1 MYMIEIYDVVTKTSL
16 VIPSRKITATC
27 KKLGFDY
34 SCIGKLSRGDIQ
46 YIQARYILP
55 ANKDKIFVFVNFSTN
70 KEYDCISNG
79 TMSYYLNPPPTR
91 QEGKSLSN
99 LIKGKQKLASIGGK
113 IFMLKGT
120 KKTNRFHFVKAA
132 DEKYNKLK
140 LERQLARR
148 IGDKLS
154 KRVRK
159 FVSNK
164 TSKTQ
169 ELVGCNYDF
178 LMGYLEKQFTNG
190 MTWENYGKDGW
201 HIDHIQP
208 CASFDLSNPDE
219 QKVCFHYSNLQPL
232 WATSSIA
239 KQHGEE
245 NYIGNVE
252 KSNQKILGGRQT

>member
-1 MYMIEIYDVVTKTSL
+1 MIEIYDVVKKTSL
-16 VIPSRKITATC
+16 VIPNGQIAVTC

-46 YIQARYILP
+46 YIKARYILP
-55 ANKDKIFVFVNFSTN
+55 ANKNKIFVFVNFSTDE
-70 KEYDCISNG
+70 EYDCISNA

-91 QEGKSLSN
+91 QESKSLSN
-99 LIKGKQKLASIGGK
+99 LINGKQKLASIGGK

-132 DEKYNKLK
+132 DAKYNKLK
-140 LERQLARR
+140 LERQLIRR
-148 IGDKLS
+148 ISDRLS

-159 FVSNK
+159 FVIKK

-178 LMGYLEKQFTNG
+178 LMGYLEKQFTKG
-190 MTWENYGKDGW
+190 MTWQNYGKDGW
-201 HIDHIQP
+201 HIDHIKP
-208 CASFDLSNPDE
+208 CASFDLTNPQQQRE
-219 QKVCFHYSNLQPL
+219 CFHYTNLQPL

-239 KQHGEE
+239 EHYGEE

-252 KSNQKILGGRQT
+252 KSNQKILGGHQT